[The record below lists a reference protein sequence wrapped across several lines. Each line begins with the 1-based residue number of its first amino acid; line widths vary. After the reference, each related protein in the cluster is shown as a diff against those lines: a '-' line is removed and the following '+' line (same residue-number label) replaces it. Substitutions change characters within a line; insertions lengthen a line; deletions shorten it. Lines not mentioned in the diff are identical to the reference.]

1 MVGAAEVSFTAEHRR
16 EALSSRRSNWGGDD
30 DGIESIT
37 FGLASDT
44 DTLDAAYRL
53 VHDQYVSRRY
63 MDPHPSGRRLSL
75 HNALPTTKVFIAHK
89 GADVLG
95 TVTVVQDSALGLPMD
110 EIYRDELAHLR
121 RAQRGIAEVSALAI
135 RSECRALGLPI
146 LMRLVRMIVVYT
158 AEVARLDDLCIA
170 VNPRHVSFYQKALSF
185 TMFGPLRGYQKV
197 NGAPAVA
204 MHCELAFVRQLM
216 TETALRE
223 SVTNDLFGFL
233 FAPENYAELTSA
245 IRDDLPWSVLTP
257 QQFHH
262 FFTGHE
268 SLTQASPRALSVVR
282 SVYSGMSARRP
293 AAEMVAHSLPR

>member
-1 MVGAAEVSFTAEHRR
+1 MVGAAEVSFAAEHRR
-16 EALSSRRSNWGGDD
+16 ETPSNRRSNWGGGDES
-30 DGIESIT
+30 IESIT

-75 HNALPTTKVFIAHK
+75 HNALPTTKVFVARK
-89 GADVLG
+89 GEDVLG
-95 TVTVVQDSALGLPMD
+95 TVSVIQDSVLGLPMD
-110 EIYRDELAHLR
+110 EIYQDELVRVR
-121 RAQRGIAEVSALAI
+121 RAQRGIAEVSGLAI

-204 MHCELAFVRQLM
+204 MHCDLGFVRQLM
-216 TETALRE
+216 AETALRGT
-223 SVTNDLFGFL
+223 VTNDLCGFL
-233 FAPENYAELTSA
+233 FDPETYAELTSA
-245 IRDDLPWSVLTP
+245 LRDDLPWSVLTP

-262 FFTGHE
+262 FFAGHE
-268 SLTQASPRALSVVR
+268 SLTQASPRALSFVR
-282 SVYSGMSARRP
+282 SVYSVMTARRP
-293 AAEMVAHSLPR
+293 AAEMAHSLPR

>member
-1 MVGAAEVSFTAEHRR
+1 MVGAAEVSSTAEHRR
-16 EALSSRRSNWGGDD
+16 EVPSNRRSNWGGDD
-30 DGIESIT
+30 GSIESIT

-44 DTLDAAYRL
+44 DTLDAAFRL

-75 HNALPTTKVFIAHK
+75 HNALPTTKVFVARK
-89 GADVLG
+89 GDDVLG
-95 TVTVVQDSALGLPMD
+95 TVSVVQDSVLGLPMD
-110 EIYRDELAHLR
+110 EIYDEELIQLR
-121 RAQRGIAEVSALAI
+121 RERRGIAEVSALAI

-204 MHCELAFVRQLM
+204 MHCDLGFVRRLM
-216 TETALRE
+216 AETSLRDR
-223 SVTNDLFGFL
+223 VTDDLCGFL
-233 FAPENYAELTSA
+233 FAPEPYAELTSSL
-245 IRDDLPWSVLTP
+245 RDDLPWSVLTP

-262 FFTGHE
+262 FFAGHE
-268 SLTQASPRALSVVR
+268 SLTQASPRALSFVR
-282 SVYSGMSARRP
+282 SVYSGVNARRS

>member
-1 MVGAAEVSFTAEHRR
+1 MVGAAEVSYPAEHRR
-16 EALSSRRSNWGGDD
+16 EAPSNRPSNWGGGDES
-30 DGIESIT
+30 IESIT

-44 DTLDAAYRL
+44 DTLDAAYQL
-53 VHDQYVSRRY
+53 VHDQYVSRGY

-75 HNALPTTKVFIAHK
+75 HNALPTTKVFVARK
-89 GADVLG
+89 DEDVLG
-95 TVTVVQDSALGLPMD
+95 TVSVIQDSVLGLPMD
-110 EIYRDELAHLR
+110 EIYQDELVRLR

-204 MHCELAFVRQLM
+204 MHCDLGFVRQLM
-216 TETALRE
+216 AETARRGT
-223 SVTNDLFGFL
+223 VTNDLCGFL
-233 FAPENYAELTSA
+233 FAPETYAELTSA
-245 IRDDLPWSVLTP
+245 LRDDLPWSVLTP

-262 FFTGHE
+262 FFAGHE
-268 SLTQASPRALSVVR
+268 SLTQASPRALSFVR
-282 SVYSGMSARRP
+282 SVYSGMTARRP
-293 AAEMVAHSLPR
+293 AAEMAHSLPR